1 MEAGSESIRLTIYL
15 KVETG
20 DGERLAEITREPV
33 FHLFRTQENWMRGDQ
48 AFRTMLEHE
57 VVAPARALAAAYLRK
72 LDDVPFIRIEQPM
85 PQANITLP
93 EAHRENLDGLFAEI
107 TRQRG

>member
-20 DGERLAEITREPV
+20 DGERLAEITRAPV
-33 FHLFRTQENWMRGDQ
+33 FPLYRTQEDWMRGDR

-57 VVAPARALAAAYLRK
+57 VIAPARALAAAYLRK
-72 LDDVPFIRIEQPM
+72 LDNEPFIRMEQPM

-93 EAHRENLDGLFAEI
+93 EAERENLDGLFAEI

>member
-1 MEAGSESIRLTIYL
+1 MEADTESIRLRIHL
-15 KVETG
+15 VAETG
-20 DGERLAEITREPV
+20 DGKRLAEITRAPV
-33 FHLFRTQENWMRGDQ
+33 FPLFRTHESWMRGDQ

-57 VVAPARALAAAYLRK
+57 VIAPARALVAAHLRK

-85 PQANITLP
+85 PEANIKLP
-93 EAHRENLDGLFAEI
+93 EAQRENLDGLFAEI